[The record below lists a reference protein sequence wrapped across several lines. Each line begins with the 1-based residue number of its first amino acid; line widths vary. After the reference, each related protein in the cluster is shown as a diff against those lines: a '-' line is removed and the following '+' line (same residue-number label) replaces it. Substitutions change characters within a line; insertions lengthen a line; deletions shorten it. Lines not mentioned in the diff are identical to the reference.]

1 MQKEIETINLF
12 MTIVLRVKA
21 IDSYMFN
28 KKWFRIAF
36 VIVTVVTVI
45 AFWTFSALVYFEANS
60 EGDAS
65 VSTGVNGP
73 VGVVKIHGWIQ
84 LVGDSTN
91 YEISSVTIASEI
103 NDYANNPD
111 IKVIV
116 LDIHSSGG
124 STSGADEVIRAIK
137 RVEKPV
143 IAMVREQAVSSAYM
157 IASAADTIYADRY
170 AVVGGMGITGSFVSN
185 AAKNKREGAEF
196 VEISSGPHKDMWNHD
211 RQMTAEER
219 VISQVI
225 VDEHFGVY
233 VQTVAEGRGL
243 PIEDIKQ
250 LADGR
255 PYTAEQALKL
265 KLIDKIGGIEDIYAQ
280 ELEQ

>member
-1 MQKEIETINLF
+1 ML
-12 MTIVLRVKA
+12 
-21 IDSYMFN
+21 N
-28 KKWFRIAF
+28 KKWLRIIF
-36 VIVTVVTVI
+36 VCVTVVTTI

-60 EGDAS
+60 EGDTS
-65 VSTGVNGP
+65 LSTGINGP

-91 YEISSVTIASEI
+91 YEISSVAIASEI
-103 NDYANNPD
+103 DDYANNPD
-111 IKVIV
+111 IEVIV

-137 RVEKPV
+137 MAEKPV
-143 IAMVREQAVSSAYM
+143 IAMIREQAVSSAYL

-185 AAKNKREGAEF
+185 AAKNKIQGAEF

-211 RQMTAEER
+211 RQMTVEER
-219 VISQVI
+219 AISQAI

-243 PIEDIKQ
+243 PIEEIKQ

-255 PYTAEQALKL
+255 PYTVEQALKL
-265 KLIDKIGGIEDIYAQ
+265 KLIDKIGGIEEIYAE
-280 ELEQ
+280 ELKQ